1 MKTWDIV
8 LLTEDRYCNPTEL
21 TPYIQN
27 ILTDDAILTKALE
40 EKGLRVIRK
49 SWSDKFFD
57 WSTTHYVVFRTTWD
71 YFDRFPEF
79 EIWLN
84 ATSEKTQF
92 INSIQLLKWNLDKH
106 YFRDLLQA
114 GVNTVETYYFKK
126 GQTQKLSNLFVELK
140 LNEAVLKPTIS
151 GSARH
156 TYRLNTSNVAKHNDI
171 FSELIQHE
179 DMMLQPFQYEII
191 NKGEVAFMLMDGIF
205 THAVLK
211 KSKPG
216 DFRVQDDFGG
226 TLHDYTPTSGEIAF
240 AEKAV
245 TACSEKPLYARVDI
259 INDNNGQL
267 AVMELEIIEPELWFR
282 RNPLSANVLA
292 NAIKNLFK

>member
-1 MKTWDIV
+1 MKIWDIV

-21 TPYIQN
+21 NPYINN
-27 ILTDDAILTKALE
+27 ILTDDAILTSALE
-40 EKGLRVIRK
+40 EHGLRVIRK
-49 SWSDKFFD
+49 SWSDNSFD
-57 WSTTHYVVFRTTWD
+57 WSTAHYVVFRTTWD
-71 YFDRFPEF
+71 YFDRFAEF
-79 EIWLN
+79 EVWLN
-84 ATSEKTQF
+84 ATAEKTQF
-92 INSIQLLKWNLDKH
+92 INSINLLKWNLDKH

-126 GQTQKLSNLFVELK
+126 GTSQLLSNLFVELK

-156 TYRLNTSNVAKHNDI
+156 TYRLNLANVAKHNDI

-179 DMMLQPFQYEII
+179 DMMLQPFQYDII
-191 NKGEVAFMLMDGIF
+191 NKGEVAFMLMNGIF

-226 TLHDYTPTSGEIAF
+226 TLHDYTPTSEEIAF

-245 TACSEKPLYARVDI
+245 AACSEKPLYARVDI

-282 RNPLSANVLA
+282 RNPLSANFLA
-292 NAIKNLFK
+292 SAIKNLFK